1 MYYIFQDC
9 DAFFTMCTTF
19 VTFILSFFNAT
30 VFQRW
35 WRLREL
41 CGTINGR
48 TVDTVVVLST
58 YIHKEEELGE
68 LMRYLWLA
76 HALHIYSIQS
86 GDLTTEEE
94 LLERLQQDG
103 LLTHDDEVEALR
115 ICSSFQSSTPL
126 SVAYGW
132 FTSRLYKDLRYIPTS
147 CHAPL
152 LQLCQTNV
160 SAMRGAAGDVL
171 MYLNTP
177 VPLAYVH
184 LLELTVTIYVV
195 MAPIGLVPRLLWMSI
210 PGERTPTYSQPHS
223 QPQLSTPLSN
233 PALKP
238 ILKPSSQPHPQ
249 TQLSTPPNHPSS
261 RRLHRDSRVLRLHV
275 ARQDDAQPV
284 RQPERRRL
292 RRAGLPEGHA
302 QRLPRGG
309 HCRLPCR
316 GSTRAP
322 AAKLPR
328 SLTRGLTALVTER
341 IDGGVQYS
349 ARGERLRGEH
359 AGEPLPDSDGEAAPG
374 SPTPQWRS
382 TRGGLF
388 GDGAG

>member
-1 MYYIFQDC
+1 MGSEEAAEPRRYYQSASSWVETRRIILRHAARTVLPTVWRMCFFTVGLAFLMCHVYNPIRRAVRKGEKATLLYYIFQDC

-147 CHAPL
+147 CHASL

-210 PGERTPTYSQPHS
+210 PGEGTPMYSQPHS
-223 QPQLSTPLSN
+223 QPQLSN
-233 PALKP
+233 PA
-238 ILKPSSQPHPQ
+238 LKPSSQPHSQ
-249 TQLSTPPNHPSS
+249 TQLSTPFSNPALNSTLKPSS
-261 RRLHRDSRVLRLHV
+261 
-275 ARQDDAQPV
+275 QPPP
-284 RQPERRRL
+284 QPSL
-292 RRAGLPEGHA
+292 L
-302 QRLPRGG
+302 Q
-309 HCRLPCR
+309 
-316 GSTRAP
+316 AP
-322 AAKLPR
+322 
-328 SLTRGLTALVTER
+328 S
-341 IDGGVQYS
+341 S
-349 ARGERLRGEH
+349 
-359 AGEPLPDSDGEAAPG
+359 
-374 SPTPQWRS
+374 
-382 TRGGLF
+382 
-388 GDGAG
+388 